1 MTDEL
6 YCLGCGIKLQC
17 EDENK
22 EGYVNP
28 NAFNREFILCKRC
41 YQLKHYGKFSVS
53 KKVKNTIN
61 LLHESAKKDDLI
73 VLICDVALCY
83 TPLIKVLK
91 ELNSYSNVI
100 MVANR
105 YDLYK
110 DYISLDK
117 AYLFLNRQIKANK
130 LKINDVFI
138 IDNNINQIFDYIDYN
153 SKNSNVYLLGLENAG
168 KTTFIN
174 NILKIVSKEDKNFLT
189 NSKYPGTTVD
199 LIKIPLDDK
208 TCLID
213 SPGIHSKGNML
224 SYVSKEFISK
234 LHGDDKIKPIIF
246 QLNPYQSLLVSNV
259 LKFDFLKGDKQ
270 SVVFYGSSMLEITR
284 CKYEKSNTTFKNRI
298 ETLHL
303 KESSIS
309 KISDLQKYVIN
320 ISEDKKFDIVI
331 EGFGFFTV
339 KKGSYVIYT
348 VKSCNVFVRQAMI

>member
-1 MTDEL
+1 MEEL
-6 YCLGCGIKLQC
+6 KCIGCGITLQC
-17 EDENK
+17 EDESK

-28 NAFNREFILCKRC
+28 SAFNREFILCKRC
-41 YQLKHYGKFSVS
+41 YQLKHYGKFTTS
-53 KKVKNTIN
+53 KEVKNSITLIHN
-61 LLHESAKKDDLI
+61 SANKDDLI
-73 VLICDVALCY
+73 VLIVDVSLVY

-91 ELNSYSNVI
+91 ELNSFKNV
-100 MVANR
+100 MVVANR
-105 YDLYK
+105 FDLYK
-110 DYISLDK
+110 DLVNK
-117 AYLFLNRQIKANK
+117 EKTMKFLKNQFKKANINVS
-130 LKINDVFI
+130 KIFI
-138 IDNNINQIFDYIDYN
+138 VDDNIDEIFDYIDEKCI
-153 SKNSNVYLLGLENAG
+153 KNDAYFVGLENAG
-168 KTTFIN
+168 KTTLIN
-174 NILKIVSKEDKNFLT
+174 KILACVANEDKNFLT

-303 KESSIS
+303 KESGIS

-339 KKGSYVIYT
+339 KRGSYVIYT